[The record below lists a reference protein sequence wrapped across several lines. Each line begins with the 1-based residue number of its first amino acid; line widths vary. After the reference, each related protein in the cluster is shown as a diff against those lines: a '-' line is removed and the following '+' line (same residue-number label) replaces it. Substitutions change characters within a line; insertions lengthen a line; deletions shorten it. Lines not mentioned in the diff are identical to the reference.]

1 MTRRAS
7 AMVGP
12 IYDMCGLGV
21 TMPIPRLVEALNA
34 FQPELM
40 LAYPSVG
47 ALLAEEQLR
56 GRLRISPTGIT
67 TTSELCTPQMAER
80 MAEAFG
86 VRPDQMYGTTE
97 GAWATSCEQRGAMH
111 LFEDLSIFENVD
123 DEGQPVPDGERGS
136 RLLVTNLYNRVQPM
150 IRFEV
155 SDLVTLESEPCACGR
170 TTRRMTSVDGRAD
183 DVLYLAGHHGR
194 VPVHPLQ
201 FDVVTADRAVRE
213 FQVVQERER
222 LRLRVVL
229 REDAVALE
237 ATARLRERVADRLT
251 RLGVRETVIAVE
263 PCDGI
268 ARVGGG
274 KLQMVVA
281 DRGATNGRAA
291 A

>member
-1 MTRRAS
+1 
-7 AMVGP
+7 
-12 IYDMCGLGV
+12 V
-21 TMPIPRLVEALNA
+21 TMPLPRLVDALNA

-40 LAYPSVG
+40 LVYPSVG

-56 GRLRISPTGIT
+56 GRLRIAPTGMT
-67 TTSELCTPQMAER
+67 TCSELCTPEMAAR
-80 MAEAFG
+80 MIEAFG
-86 VRPDQMYGTTE
+86 VRPDELYATTE
-97 GAWATSCEQRGAMH
+97 GTYGSACEHAGGIH
-111 LFEDLSIFENVD
+111 LFEDLSIVENVD
-123 DEGQPVPDGERGS
+123 ADGRPVPEGERGS
-136 RLLVTNLYNRVQPM
+136 RLLVTNLCNRVQPM
-150 IRFEV
+150 IRFEI
-155 SDLVTLESEPCACGR
+155 SDLVTFDSEPCACGR
-170 TTRRMTSVDGRAD
+170 TTRRMTSLDGRAD
-183 DVLYLAGHHGR
+183 DVLYLAGHTGR

-213 FQVVQERER
+213 FQIVQERER

-229 REDAVALE
+229 REDAHAVE

-268 ARVGGG
+268 ERAGGG

-281 DRGATNGRAA
+281 DRGATNCRAA